1 MACWS
6 ATAVLVAGPADRVD
20 PGGSEHDQIT
30 RLSRQRLRTSIIVDS
45 FNLIDLLTY
54 ALGALGEQI
63 VT

>member
-6 ATAVLVAGPADRVD
+6 ATAVLVADRLN
-20 PGGSEHDQIT
+20 G
-30 RLSRQRLRTSIIVDS
+30 LSRQRLRTSIIVDS